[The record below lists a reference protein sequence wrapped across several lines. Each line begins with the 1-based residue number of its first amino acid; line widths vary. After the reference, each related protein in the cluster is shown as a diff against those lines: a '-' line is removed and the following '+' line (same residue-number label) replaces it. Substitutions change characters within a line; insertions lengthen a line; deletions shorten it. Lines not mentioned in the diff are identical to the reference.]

1 MIKIRA
7 VARFFKKKLF
17 FVGLLLIILLGLFL
31 YRSKANKSQDAPT
44 LINPQYQDLVKTLDL
59 TGTVD
64 AKKKARLRFLAGGKI
79 VYLGAQE
86 GDWVKQWQT
95 IASIDQRDLQ
105 KRLEKSLNLYMQQ
118 RWDWEEIQDDI
129 KDRTLDTSERRSV
142 DQNQWTLENS
152 VIDVELQDIAIS
164 QAHMSAPFA
173 GILVFSPVS
182 TAYTQVTS
190 ADYFELIDPDSL
202 ILRAEV
208 NEEDVPLIELGQ
220 TATIE
225 LDAYPK
231 DSIQTQLSYIAYQ
244 SNLTASGT
252 VYAIELPIALDT
264 IKMQYGE
271 GISLLNRFRLGMNGD
286 VKIVLEKK
294 NNVLTVPLI
303 CIKMSDDQYLV
314 EIMTKDGKVVDQP
327 VEIGLETDELVEIVS
342 GLTTADQV
350 VLPSLK

>member
-1 MIKIRA
+1 
-7 VARFFKKKLF
+7 
-17 FVGLLLIILLGLFL
+17 
-31 YRSKANKSQDAPT
+31 
-44 LINPQYQDLVKTLDL
+44 
-59 TGTVD
+59 
-64 AKKKARLRFLAGGKI
+64 
-79 VYLGAQE
+79 
-86 GDWVKQWQT
+86 
-95 IASIDQRDLQ
+95 LQ